1 MSRVGKMPIPIPS
14 GVKVS
19 VLGGQV
25 RVQGPL
31 GAMSTVVPR
40 GITAAME
47 NGELRVRRGGDD
59 KTSRSL
65 HGLARSL
72 LANSVTGV
80 TKGFRK
86 ELDIIGIGFRAE
98 LRGRVLILSLGFSH
112 TIDFPI
118 PEGITIRVERSN
130 RQIQNYVATI
140 LVEGVDKYRV
150 GQVAADIRAMKR
162 PDAYKGKGIRYK
174 NEQIHL
180 KVGKKGA

>member
-14 GVKVS
+14 GVKIS
-19 VLGGQV
+19 VLESQV
-25 RVQGPL
+25 RVQGPR
-31 GAMSTVVPR
+31 GTMSTAVPR
-40 GITAAME
+40 GITAAVE

-59 KTSRSL
+59 KTSRAL

-80 TKGFRK
+80 TQGFRK
-86 ELDIIGIGFRAE
+86 ELDIVGIGFRAE
-98 LRGRVLILSLGFSH
+98 LRGKILILSLGFSH
-112 TIDFPI
+112 TIDFPV
-118 PEGITIRVERSN
+118 PEGINIRVERAG
-130 RQIQNYVATI
+130 RQIQNYVTTI

-150 GQVAADIRAMKR
+150 GQVAANIRALKR
-162 PDAYKGKGIRYK
+162 PDAYKGKGIRYR

>member
-1 MSRVGKMPIPIPS
+1 MSRVGKMPIPIPG

-19 VLGGQV
+19 VAGSQV
-25 RVQGPL
+25 RVQGPR
-31 GAMSTVVPR
+31 GNMSTAVPP
-40 GITAAME
+40 GITAAVE

-80 TKGFRK
+80 VQGFRK
-86 ELDIIGIGFRAE
+86 ELDIVGIGFRAE
-98 LRGRVLILSLGFSH
+98 LRGKILTLSLGFSH
-112 TIDFPI
+112 TIDFPV
-118 PEGITIRVERSN
+118 PEGIDIRVERSN

-150 GQVAADIRAMKR
+150 GQVAANIRALKR
-162 PDAYKGKGIRYK
+162 PDAYKGKGIRYRD
-174 NEQIHL
+174 EHIQL

>member
-1 MSRVGKMPIPIPS
+1 MSRVGKMPIPIPI

-19 VLGGQV
+19 VVESQV
-25 RVQGPL
+25 RVQGPR
-31 GAMSTVVPR
+31 GTMSTAVPR
-40 GITAAME
+40 GITAAVE
-47 NGELRVRRGGDD
+47 NGELRVRRGRDD
-59 KTSRSL
+59 KTSRAL

-80 TKGFRK
+80 TQGFRK
-86 ELDIIGIGFRAE
+86 ELDIVGIGFRAE
-98 LRGRVLILSLGFSH
+98 LRGKVLTLSLGFSH
-112 TIDFPI
+112 TIEFPV
-118 PEGITIRVERSN
+118 PEGIRIRVERAG

-140 LVEGVDKYRV
+140 FIEGFDKYRV
-150 GQVAADIRAMKR
+150 GQVAADIRALKR